1 MMQVPSL
8 SGIPAG
14 QTLDKIDPNVESITA
29 EPTRKNT
36 ADSAVVGNNGGNDE
50 PFLAA
55 LKSCNERIDELDQQQ
70 KQAEN
75 I

>member
-36 ADSAVVGNNGGNDE
+36 ADSVVVGNNGGNDE
-50 PFLAA
+50 LTPGYPMPFLAA
-55 LKSCNERIDELDQQQ
+55 LKSCNERIDELD
-70 KQAEN
+70 
-75 I
+75 